1 MSKPAY
7 HIYLLSRLAFA
18 DATDWQKILKEL
30 RQGRKNMFW
39 SYKPLRSGAFRM
51 ASRNAPDSTSIYGD
65 VSNLAMKAGGDRCR
79 KANVQALQQ
88 FETIFLPDIAKAQS
102 SFMESPEPLV
112 DFGPIQLV
120 GGSHFSVLDT
130 KSQRKFVYLQP
141 SAGWQERE
149 TEAFCELLTVTVES
163 RYGGTARDVWFLDLR
178 EGKRVRWNASKKSVR
193 KKCEKA
199 AEFLVT
205 LQGANLITDEP
216 DVTF

>member
-1 MSKPAY
+1 
-7 HIYLLSRLAFA
+7 
-18 DATDWQKILKEL
+18 
-30 RQGRKNMFW
+30 
-39 SYKPLRSGAFRM
+39 
-51 ASRNAPDSTSIYGD
+51 
-65 VSNLAMKAGGDRCR
+65 
-79 KANVQALQQ
+79 
-88 FETIFLPDIAKAQS
+88 
-102 SFMESPEPLV
+102 
-112 DFGPIQLV
+112 
-120 GGSHFSVLDT
+120 
-130 KSQRKFVYLQP
+130 VYLQP